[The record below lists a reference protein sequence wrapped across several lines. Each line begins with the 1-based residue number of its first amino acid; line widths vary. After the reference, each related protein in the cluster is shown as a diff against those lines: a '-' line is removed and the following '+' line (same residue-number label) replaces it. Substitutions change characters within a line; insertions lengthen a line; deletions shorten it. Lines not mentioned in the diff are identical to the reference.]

1 MLLGREFLGIAIRA
15 AGNINAWSRT
25 EQAIL
30 GPQVEQDATRCDEH
44 VDVGLKIN
52 TVITVG
58 NSNQR

>member
-30 GPQVEQDATRCDEH
+30 WPQVEQDATRCDEH

-52 TVITVG
+52 TLITVG
-58 NSNQR
+58 DSNQR